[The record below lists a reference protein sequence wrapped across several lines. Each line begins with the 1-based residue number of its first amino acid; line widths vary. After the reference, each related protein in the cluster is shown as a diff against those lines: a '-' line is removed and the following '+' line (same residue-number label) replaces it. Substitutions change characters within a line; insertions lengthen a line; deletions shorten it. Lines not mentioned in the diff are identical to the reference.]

1 MWRAGLSF
9 SGLSDSA
16 TCHLP
21 LATRHSPLL
30 DFDLL
35 SFVSMTNRKLP
46 AAFFLIFLSM
56 STFGQTAKTYHVDS
70 QSGQDTNDGLSPA
83 SAWRSLTKVNE
94 TTFGPGDRIL
104 FKAGTRYSGQLAP
117 KGSGS
122 AAKPV
127 LVGIYGGTEK
137 PVVAAEG
144 KYPEALLLKNQEHWE
159 VDGLELTNLGPT
171 EEPFRYG
178 IRLIAWDYGTVHH
191 IHLRNLFVHDVNGSL
206 KKSRGEGQ
214 GIVWEN
220 GGQSKLSRFD
230 DLLIENCRLL
240 RTDRNGICGF
250 TPYPANRKPW
260 FPSLHVV
267 IRKNLLEDIGGDAI
281 KPWGCDGTIVEHN
294 TVRGGRQRCRDY
306 AAGIWPWNSDNTLI
320 QFNEVSGMKGTKDG
334 QAFDS
339 DGFCHN
345 TVFQYNYSHD
355 NDGGFMLLCGTDNE
369 NTIIRYNISQND
381 RTRLFHFYDLIHG
394 TRIYNNVFYVGE
406 DIDVHLFEWTPGGA
420 GWATDTLI
428 ANNIFYLKGIGRN
441 HYGLRKKSADDGIWI
456 SKPGFGGATA
466 VVFQNNVVFGQ
477 TADVPEEWKQE
488 TSDPLS
494 RRTGDRQ
501 TGIRVHEGLSAQGRL
516 AMHRVRH
523 ACAG

>member
-1 MWRAGLSF
+1 
-9 SGLSDSA
+9 
-16 TCHLP
+16 
-21 LATRHSPLL
+21 
-30 DFDLL
+30 
-35 SFVSMTNRKLP
+35 MTNRYFP
-46 AAFFLIFLSM
+46 AFLVFILFS
-56 STFGQTAKTYHVDS
+56 FVGFAQAVKTYHVDS
-70 QSGQDTNDGLSPA
+70 QNGQDTNDGLSPT
-83 SAWRSLTKVNE
+83 SAWRTLAKVNA

-104 FKAGTRYSGQLAP
+104 LRAGTRYSGQLAP
-117 KGSGS
+117 LGSGT
-122 AAKPV
+122 AGNPV
-127 LVGIYGGTEK
+127 TVGVYGGTER
-137 PVVAAEG
+137 PVIEAEG
-144 KYPEALLLKNQEHWE
+144 KFPEALLLKNQEYWE

-178 IRLIAWDYGTVHH
+178 VRLVAWDYGTVHH

-206 KKSRGEGQ
+206 RKNRGEGQ

-220 GGQSKLSRFD
+220 GGEAKLSRFD

-250 TPYPANRKPW
+250 TPYPANRKIW

-294 TVRGGRQRCRDY
+294 TVRLGRQRCRDY

-355 NDGGFMLLCGTDNE
+355 NDGGFMLLCGIDNE

-381 RTRLFHFYDLIHG
+381 RTRLFHFYNLIRG

-406 DIDVHLFEWTPGGA
+406 DIDVHLFEWTPGES
-420 GWATDTLI
+420 GWAIDTLI

-441 HYGLRKKSADDGIWI
+441 HYGLRKKSPDDGIWI
-456 SKPGFGGATA
+456 SQPGFGGAKGVT
-466 VVFQNNVVFGQ
+466 FENNVVYGR
-477 TADVPEEWKQE
+477 TADVPEEWKKLA
-488 TSDPLS
+488 SDPLLVAPGTAKDGFNS
-494 RRTGDRQ
+494 VGGYRLREGSSCSGTGTPVPDNGGRDFWGNPVKPNQ
-501 TGIRVHEGLSAQGRL
+501 KPSIGAHEP
-516 AMHRVRH
+516 
-523 ACAG
+523 AGGK